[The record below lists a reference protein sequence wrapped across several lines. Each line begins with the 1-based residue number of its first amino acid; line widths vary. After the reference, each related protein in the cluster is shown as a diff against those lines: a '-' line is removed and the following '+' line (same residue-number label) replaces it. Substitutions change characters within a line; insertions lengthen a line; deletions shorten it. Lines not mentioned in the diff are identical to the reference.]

1 MNRIFVPIA
10 LVGSVFGAGA
20 QQIYLYPKAATA
32 PRGTYQTVTAVIT
45 GVNDKTVTWS
55 SDGGTIVGA
64 NPCAVNEPCTIA
76 LYSTTPGTYHL
87 TARSNAN
94 RAVTDAAAITV
105 TGSPTPVTTHPRLY
119 ITAEM
124 LPDLRTKFAKGS
136 PMATAIKNRAIEYY
150 QADDAAWSWGGSRPC
165 GGTHSRSGAPPGY
178 EERNAYTYAL
188 MSLVDPGDPKYDWS
202 CYGHD
207 VWVDLM
213 KRFVAGTYNPNND
226 EWRHSAAEF
235 SFTTD
240 WLLGS
245 GALHDPKDLDLARQF
260 VYAALQYTVSSAHYG
275 PSSWMPPNGSSN
287 DGPGYNSPGEFVGVS
302 KMRTMGNNYA
312 LARNIYLA
320 ALPLTFNDD
329 ATDDPPTTNTCSAS
343 RYTICSDSTA
353 GSRHAFFKYYAGAY
367 LYDVYGHL
375 EDPNVSWAALQAQ
388 FHNIPK
394 KPMCRDWQGD
404 AEVGPGMLPCLG
416 DGRGGESSEG
426 SGYGYSMYALRYAL
440 NAIWTAGYADPL
452 IWGPQMSLATS
463 SWWDMH
469 ALADNLFLS
478 GMERKNGNPTG
489 GSPAYSFMITGDTN
503 TYYRDPSWFG
513 AEASTLTFDSYA
525 HRTDRTGML
534 EWPVLN
540 TAFGGPD
547 GRAMGCSD
555 HCGFNGGLS
564 NVFAGDVAVD
574 MFIALPAGDPVASR
588 PSDPRPAMPTDL
600 YNGSY
605 NQHQIIRN
613 GWTGANANS
622 FFSYTCG
629 NSLIDHEHGTCGRF
643 EVYSGN
649 EYITKGR
656 ATFDDYNFRMSSAT
670 ESNELSVMN
679 SGTGCSTPE
688 CVYYWSYASGGQWW
702 HGNQDKFVTLLHSEL
717 PSYAADIA
725 DMTGEYNTYSEGYQ
739 DVRSASR
746 SLLYLRT
753 ANQVV
758 IYDRAT
764 TKTPNAKAVYLN
776 TTGKPTVNSNVA
788 SWLTQSGSQRA
799 YFTTLLGGTLSDTG
813 LVRGNSEQDGDW
825 EVVST
830 LKVDGGS
837 PASDRFLNVLEF
849 GQSRLTR
856 SSTALIQSTAG
867 QTFDGALVGKS
878 AVMFMRDWPAALT
891 SVSYPPSGATAQY
904 ISDLEPNTTYSISGT
919 GAPASATSDTAGVL
933 TFAAAGTGTITV
945 SALPMRSSSAPPEE
959 PLRHGS
965 VERAVAVC
973 VPAAVA
979 IAWIT
984 KHLISRRGASS

>member
-1 MNRIFVPIA
+1 MNRLFITVA
-10 LVGSVFGAGA
+10 LVCSVVGAGA

-55 SDGGTIVGA
+55 SDGGTIVGT
-64 NPCAVNEPCTIA
+64 NPCDVNEPCTIA

-87 TARSNAN
+87 TAKSNAN
-94 RAVTDAAAITV
+94 RAVTGTAAITM
-105 TGSPTPVTTHPRLY
+105 TGSPTPLTTHPRLY

-150 QADDAAWSWGGSRPC
+150 QADNAAWSWGGSKTC
-165 GGTHSRSGAPPGY
+165 GGAHSRSGAPPGY

-188 MSLVDPGDPKYDWS
+188 MALIDPNDSTYDWS

-213 KRFVAGTYNPNND
+213 TRFVAGTYNPNND
-226 EWRHSAAEF
+226 EWRQSAVQF

-245 GALHDPKDLDLARQF
+245 GALRDPKDLDLARRF
-260 VYAALQYTVSSAHYG
+260 VYAALRYTVGPPHYG
-275 PSSWMPPNGSSN
+275 PSSWIPPNGSSN
-287 DGPGYNSPGEFVGVS
+287 NASLYNSPGEFGGVS

-329 ATDDPPTTNTCSAS
+329 PTDDPATTNTCSAS
-343 RYTICSDSTA
+343 RYIVCPDWTA
-353 GSRHAFFKYYAGAY
+353 GSRHAFFNYYAGAY

-375 EDPNVSWAALQAQ
+375 EDPNVSWAALQAK
-388 FHNIPK
+388 FHNLPK
-394 KPMCRDWQGD
+394 KPMCRNWQGEGE
-404 AEVGPGMLPCLG
+404 AGPGMLPCFG

-452 IWGPQMSLATS
+452 IWGPQVSLATS
-463 SWWDMH
+463 SWWDLH

-489 GSPAYSFMITGDTN
+489 KSPAYSFMITGDTN
-503 TYYRDPSWFG
+503 TYFRDPSWFG
-513 AEASTLTFDSYA
+513 SEVSTLTFDSYTRRA
-525 HRTDRTGML
+525 DRAAML

-540 TAFGGPD
+540 TAFGGPN
-547 GRAMGCSD
+547 GRAMGCSE
-555 HCGFNGGLS
+555 HCGFNEGLS
-564 NVFAGDVAVD
+564 NVYAGDVAVD
-574 MFIALPAGDPVASR
+574 MFIALPAGDPVSSP
-588 PSDPRPAMPTDL
+588 PSDPRPAMPTDI

-613 GWTGANANS
+613 GWTGASANS

-656 ATFDDYNFRMSSAT
+656 ATFDDYNFLMSSAT
-670 ESNELSVMN
+670 QSNELSVMN
-679 SGTGCSTPE
+679 RGSGCSTPE
-688 CVYYWSYASGGQWW
+688 CVYYPSYASGGQWW
-702 HGNQDKFVTLLHSEL
+702 HGNQEKLVELLHSEL
-717 PSYAADIA
+717 PSYAADIS
-725 DMTGEYNTYSEGYQ
+725 DMTGQYNTYSEAYQ
-739 DVRSASR
+739 DVKIASR
-746 SLLYLRT
+746 SLVYLRT
-753 ANQVV
+753 VNQVV
-758 IYDRAT
+758 FYDRAM
-764 TKTPNAKAVYLN
+764 TKAPNTKAVYLN
-776 TTGKPTVNSNVA
+776 TTGKPSISNNVA
-788 SWLTQSGSQRA
+788 TWLTQSGAQRA
-799 YFTTLLGGTLSDTG
+799 YFTTLLGGNLSDGG
-813 LVRGNSEQDGDW
+813 LAPGNSEQASDW

-837 PASDRFLNVLEF
+837 SASDQFLNVLEF
-849 GQSRLTR
+849 GPSNLAR

-867 QTFDGALVGKS
+867 QTFDGAVVGK
-878 AVMFMRDWPAALT
+878 AVIMFMRNWPAAFT
-891 SVSYPPSGATAQY
+891 TVSYPASGATTQY
-904 ISDLEPNTTYSISGT
+904 VSDVEPNTTYRISGAGT
-919 GAPASATSDTAGVL
+919 PESATSDTAGVL
-933 TFAAAGTGTITV
+933 AFAAAGSGSITV
-945 SALPMRSSSAPPEE
+945 TALPTRSLSTPTEQ
-959 PLRHGS
+959 PLRHSS
-965 VERAVAVC
+965 VERTVAVC
-973 VPAAVA
+973 VPAAIAV
-979 IAWIT
+979 AWIT
-984 KHLISRRGASS
+984 KQVSSRRRAS